1 MSAPACRSAV
11 GNLGTLQAGIVQLL
25 LFLSALLAGLTGAF
39 AGDREVRAAQQQN
52 GTTISRAAETVAEAV
67 AATAAARVSIPAAMP
82 QLRAT
87 ASFFAIHAAPALRP
101 ARLTSER
108 RLE

>member
-1 MSAPACRSAV
+1 M
-11 GNLGTLQAGIVQLL
+11 QLL

-39 AGDREVRAAQQQN
+39 TGDRDLRATQQQN
-52 GTTISRAAETVAEAV
+52 ETAITRAAETVAEAV
-67 AATAAARVSIPAAMP
+67 AAVATARTITPLATPPLPAAAS
-82 QLRAT
+82 
-87 ASFFAIHAAPALRP
+87 FAIHDAPALRP

>member
-1 MSAPACRSAV
+1 M
-11 GNLGTLQAGIVQLL
+11 QLL

-39 AGDREVRAAQQQN
+39 AGDRDLRAAQRQSE
-52 GTTISRAAETVAEAV
+52 TAITRAAEVAAEAIAAV
-67 AATAAARVSIPAAMP
+67 AKASAAIPTAITQRPAAA
-82 QLRAT
+82 L
-87 ASFFAIHAAPALRP
+87 FAIHDAPALRP

>member
-1 MSAPACRSAV
+1 M
-11 GNLGTLQAGIVQLL
+11 QLL

-39 AGDREVRAAQQQN
+39 AGDRDLRAAQRQSE
-52 GTTISRAAETVAEAV
+52 TAISRAAEVAAEAV
-67 AATAAARVSIPAAMP
+67 SAVATARTSIPMVTP
-82 QLRAT
+82 QLPVAP
-87 ASFFAIHAAPALRP
+87 SFAIHDAPALRP

>member
-1 MSAPACRSAV
+1 
-11 GNLGTLQAGIVQLL
+11 VQLL

-39 AGDREVRAAQQQN
+39 TGDRDLRVAQRQSE
-52 GTTISRAAETVAEAV
+52 TAITRAAEVAAEAV
-67 AATAAARVSIPAAMP
+67 AAVTAARTSIPLATPQRPVAA
-82 QLRAT
+82 
-87 ASFFAIHAAPALRP
+87 SFAIHDAPALRP

>member
-1 MSAPACRSAV
+1 M
-11 GNLGTLQAGIVQLL
+11 GTLQVRIVQLL

-39 AGDREVRAAQQQN
+39 TGDREVRAAQRQSE
-52 GTTISRAAETVAEAV
+52 TAITRAAEVAAEAV
-67 AATAAARVSIPAAMP
+67 SAATVARSIVPPAPRVCNAAAS
-82 QLRAT
+82 
-87 ASFFAIHAAPALRP
+87 FAIHAAPALRP

>member
-1 MSAPACRSAV
+1 M
-11 GNLGTLQAGIVQLL
+11 QLL

-39 AGDREVRAAQQQN
+39 TGDREVRAAQGQSE
-52 GTTISRAAETVAEAV
+52 TAITRVAEIATEAV
-67 AATAAARVSIPAAMP
+67 AVVSAARTVTPLATPQLSAAAS
-82 QLRAT
+82 
-87 ASFFAIHAAPALRP
+87 FAIHDAPALRP

>member
-1 MSAPACRSAV
+1 M
-11 GNLGTLQAGIVQLL
+11 QLL

-39 AGDREVRAAQQQN
+39 AGDRDLRVAQRQSE
-52 GTTISRAAETVAEAV
+52 TAITRAAEVTAEAV
-67 AATAAARVSIPAAMP
+67 ATVTAARIATPVATPQRPAA
-82 QLRAT
+82 
-87 ASFFAIHAAPALRP
+87 ASFAIHAAPALRP

>member
-1 MSAPACRSAV
+1 M
-11 GNLGTLQAGIVQLL
+11 QLL

-39 AGDREVRAAQQQN
+39 AGDRDLRIAQ
-52 GTTISRAAETVAEAV
+52 GRSETAITRAAEVAAEAV
-67 AATAAARVSIPAAMP
+67 AAVATARTAIPAATLQRP
-82 QLRAT
+82 AA
-87 ASFFAIHAAPALRP
+87 ASVAIHDAPALRP

>member
-1 MSAPACRSAV
+1 M
-11 GNLGTLQAGIVQLL
+11 GMLQVRIVQLL

-39 AGDREVRAAQQQN
+39 AGDRDLRVAQRQSETAITRAADV
-52 GTTISRAAETVAEAV
+52 AAEVVPAV
-67 AATAAARVSIPAAMP
+67 ATARTAIPAAVP
-82 QLRAT
+82 QHPAA
-87 ASFFAIHAAPALRP
+87 ASFAIHDAPALGA

>member
-1 MSAPACRSAV
+1 MSAAACRSAA
-11 GNLGTLQAGIVQLL
+11 GNMGLLQARIVQLL

-39 AGDREVRAAQQQN
+39 SGDRDLRAAQRQSE
-52 GTTISRAAETVAEAV
+52 TAIMRAAEVAAEAV
-67 AATAAARVSIPAAMP
+67 AAVAAKRISAPVAAPQLPAAAA
-82 QLRAT
+82 
-87 ASFFAIHAAPALRP
+87 FAIHDAPALRP

>member
-1 MSAPACRSAV
+1 M
-11 GNLGTLQAGIVQLL
+11 QLL

-52 GTTISRAAETVAEAV
+52 GTTITRAAETVAEAV
-67 AATAAARVSIPAAMP
+67 AATAAARAPMPAATP
-82 QLRAT
+82 QFPAT
-87 ASFFAIHAAPALRP
+87 AAFFAIHDAPALRP

>member
-1 MSAPACRSAV
+1 M
-11 GNLGTLQAGIVQLL
+11 GMLQARIVQLL

-39 AGDREVRAAQQQN
+39 AGDRDLRAAQRQSE
-52 GTTISRAAETVAEAV
+52 TAITRSAEVAAEAV
-67 AATAAARVSIPAAMP
+67 AAVAKARTATPVAMP
-82 QLRAT
+82 QQPA
-87 ASFFAIHAAPALRP
+87 AAHFAIHDAPVLRP

>member
-1 MSAPACRSAV
+1 MSSPFRRSAAGKMGLLT
-11 GNLGTLQAGIVQLL
+11 GNIVQLL

-39 AGDREVRAAQQQN
+39 AGDRDVRVVQQA
-52 GTTISRAAETVAEAV
+52 GTAITRAAEAV
-67 AATAAARVSIPAAMP
+67 AEVAVAQPETRIALPPVAGAFVALAN
-82 QLRAT
+82 
-87 ASFFAIHAAPALRP
+87 FAVYAAPVLRP

>member
-1 MSAPACRSAV
+1 M
-11 GNLGTLQAGIVQLL
+11 QLL

-39 AGDREVRAAQQQN
+39 AGDRDLRAAQRQSE
-52 GTTISRAAETVAEAV
+52 TAITRAAEIAAVSVPTV
-67 AATAAARVSIPAAMP
+67 AATRTSTPFATPQLPAAAS
-82 QLRAT
+82 
-87 ASFFAIHAAPALRP
+87 FAIHAAPALRP

>member
-1 MSAPACRSAV
+1 M
-11 GNLGTLQAGIVQLL
+11 QLL

-39 AGDREVRAAQQQN
+39 TGDRDLRVAQRQSE
-52 GTTISRAAETVAEAV
+52 TAITRAAEVAADVVAV
-67 AATAAARVSIPAAMP
+67 AAAKRTATPTAMP
-82 QLRAT
+82 QLPAA
-87 ASFFAIHAAPALRP
+87 ASFAIHDAPALRP

>member
-1 MSAPACRSAV
+1 M
-11 GNLGTLQAGIVQLL
+11 QLL

-39 AGDREVRAAQQQN
+39 TGDRDLRAAQRQN
-52 GTTISRAAETVAEAV
+52 ETAITRAAETVAEAV
-67 AATAAARVSIPAAMP
+67 AAVATARAATPLATPQRPAA
-82 QLRAT
+82 T
-87 ASFFAIHAAPALRP
+87 SFAIHDAPVLRP

>member
-1 MSAPACRSAV
+1 M
-11 GNLGTLQAGIVQLL
+11 QLL

-39 AGDREVRAAQQQN
+39 TGDRDLRVAQRQSE
-52 GTTISRAAETVAEAV
+52 TAITRAAEVAADVVAV
-67 AATAAARVSIPAAMP
+67 AAATRTSTPIATPQRPAAAS
-82 QLRAT
+82 
-87 ASFFAIHAAPALRP
+87 FAIHDAPALRP

>member
-1 MSAPACRSAV
+1 
-11 GNLGTLQAGIVQLL
+11 VQLL

-39 AGDREVRAAQQQN
+39 AGDRDLRVAQRQSE
-52 GTTISRAAETVAEAV
+52 TAITRAAEVAADAVAAV
-67 AATAAARVSIPAAMP
+67 AATRISPPAATPQLHAAAS
-82 QLRAT
+82 
-87 ASFFAIHAAPALRP
+87 FAIHAAPALRP

>member
-1 MSAPACRSAV
+1 M
-11 GNLGTLQAGIVQLL
+11 QLL

-39 AGDREVRAAQQQN
+39 AGDRDMRAAQRQSE
-52 GTTISRAAETVAEAV
+52 TAITRAAEVAADAV
-67 AATAAARVSIPAAMP
+67 ASVSATRISTPIATPQLPAAAS
-82 QLRAT
+82 
-87 ASFFAIHAAPALRP
+87 FAIHAAPVLRP

>member
-1 MSAPACRSAV
+1 M
-11 GNLGTLQAGIVQLL
+11 GTLQASIVQLL

-39 AGDREVRAAQQQN
+39 TGDRDLRAAQRQSE
-52 GTTISRAAETVAEAV
+52 TAITRTAEIAADAV
-67 AATAAARVSIPAAMP
+67 AAVTAASTFTPAATP
-82 QLRAT
+82 QLPAA
-87 ASFFAIHAAPALRP
+87 ASFAIHAAPALHP

>member
-1 MSAPACRSAV
+1 M
-11 GNLGTLQAGIVQLL
+11 GTLQASIVQLL

-39 AGDREVRAAQQQN
+39 TGDRDLRVGQGQSETAI
-52 GTTISRAAETVAEAV
+52 TRAAEVAAEAV
-67 AATAAARVSIPAAMP
+67 AVVTAIRSPVPFATSQRTAAPA
-82 QLRAT
+82 
-87 ASFFAIHAAPALRP
+87 FAIHAAPALRP

>member
-1 MSAPACRSAV
+1 M
-11 GNLGTLQAGIVQLL
+11 GMLQAKIVQLL

-39 AGDREVRAAQQQN
+39 AGDRDLRAAQRQSE
-52 GTTISRAAETVAEAV
+52 TAITRAADVAAEAV
-67 AATAAARVSIPAAMP
+67 AAVATASTTIPAAMP
-82 QLRAT
+82 QRPAAAL
-87 ASFFAIHAAPALRP
+87 FAIHDAPALRP